1 MDEIDAIVED
11 VISKLQYADYLTKPM
26 MGQDFH
32 LQNRISYGRRD

>member
-26 MGQDFH
+26 MVEEIRYIY
-32 LQNRISYGRRD
+32 NYVVC